1 MKINLCLKFKADLQ
15 LLDKALGMLKIF
27 EQFVI
32 LVGKMLINLDIFIDY
47 FNITQYARNFI

>member
-27 EQFVI
+27 EQFLD
-32 LVGKMLINLDIFIDY
+32 LVGKMLINLDIFIDS
-47 FNITQYARNFI
+47 FNITQL